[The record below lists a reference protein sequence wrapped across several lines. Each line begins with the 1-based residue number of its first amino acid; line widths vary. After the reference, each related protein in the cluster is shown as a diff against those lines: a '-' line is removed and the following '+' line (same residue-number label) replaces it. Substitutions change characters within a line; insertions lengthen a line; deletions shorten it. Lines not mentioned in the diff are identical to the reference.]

1 MKENKENKE
10 DREGFFTRMK
20 TADKK
25 GFEITMFVISILV
38 AFIVAVSFIL
48 LLVFWNSPGEDKV
61 TDEEADAVIVTGGAI
76 EATAAPSPT
85 PFGDAIIHDDNLDG
99 EYNDMIEDD
108 LDSYKSGYTTATVNM
123 RSEASL
129 TASVV
134 TKVPA
139 DTKVKFIK
147 LHDKEWMEVNYNGRK
162 GFINAM
168 YLSATKPQP
177 TRRRRRRSR
186 RKRRQNQ
193 RKNRKRRQNQRKN
206 RRRPRSQRRSRPRN
220 RQRIR
225 RRSQQKNRRRSQ
237 ARNRLKHRKLR
248 KNRNGMG
255 KKIKRGYEPWN
266 N

>member
-177 TRRRRRRSR
+177 IITITP
-186 RKRRQNQ
+186 KPAATNPPKKTPKPTKKTPKPTKKPKKTPKPTKKPKKTPEPTKKPTPKPT
-193 RKNRKRRQNQRKN
+193 KN
-206 RRRPRSQRRSRPRN
+206 PTP
-220 RQRIR
+220 
-225 RRSQQKNRRRSQ
+225 
-237 ARNRLKHRKLR
+237 
-248 KNRNGMG
+248 
-255 KKIKRGYEPWN
+255 EPTEKPTPEPSKEPVETPETPEEP
-266 N
+266 